1 MSLPP
6 IIILAAI
13 MCGTAVVIVTLLVV
27 SRQISLRRMASR
39 SPSSDQIERRL
50 ERIEQA
56 VETTAIEVERLAE
69 SNRFIAKLLS
79 DRTGAGR
86 T

>member
-39 SPSSDQIERRL
+39 SPSSDQIE
-50 ERIEQA
+50 QA